1 MSLQFIKLGNRYVNA
16 DEVLAV
22 TVAPDGTV
30 TITFQKGSPVVVE
43 GDEADCLHA
52 WTDSLVFKG
61 QTRGHKA
68 HASLAGTPGV
78 GGSSTGEPVPPP
90 GKDEG
95 YESWTVEELHAEA
108 GKRDLPGRSGMDKAA
123 LVKALEKSD
132 RAAQKK

>member
-68 HASLAGTPGV
+68 HAVHP
-78 GGSSTGEPVPPP
+78 EPVPGGQPAAAP
-90 GKDEG
+90 AEG

-132 RAAQKK
+132 RTAQKK